1 MLGDFP
7 YVKALIFD
15 MDGVLFLSSDCHEEA
30 FREVFAGCGIKD
42 FRYVSI
48 AGMRTDD
55 AFRKIFIENG
65 QVLDDS
71 QLKILVEEKRKK
83 ALVLLAEK
91 GEIMAGSSDLMAYLS
106 GKYRLALASSASP
119 LTVELFLRK
128 SGYADAFEFCLDGS
142 TVLKS
147 KPEPDIYQ
155 LALKKLGLESK
166 QCVVIEDSVSGV
178 RAALKAKIPVIALAG
193 ETSPEEFAK
202 LQPNKIVSRLIDI
215 RQFF

>member
-30 FREVFAGCGIKD
+30 FREVFASCGIKD
-42 FRYVSI
+42 FLYASI

-55 AFRKIFIENG
+55 AFRKIFVENG
-65 QVLDDS
+65 KVLDNS
-71 QLKILVEEKRKK
+71 QLKVLVEEKRKK
-83 ALVLLAEK
+83 ALALLAEK
-91 GEIMAGSSDLMAYLS
+91 GEIMAGSSDLVAYLR

-119 LTVELFLRK
+119 RTVELFLRK

-155 LALKKLGLESK
+155 LALEKFGLEPK

-178 RAALKAKIPVIALAG
+178 RAALRAKIPVIALAG
-193 ETSPEEFAK
+193 EASSERFME
-202 LQPNKIVSRLIDI
+202 LQPSKIVSRLIDI

>member
-7 YVKALIFD
+7 DVKALIFD

-30 FREVFAGCGIKD
+30 FREIFTDCGIKD
-42 FRYVSI
+42 FLYASI

-65 QVLDDS
+65 KMLDNS
-71 QLKILVEEKRKK
+71 QLQVLVEEKRKK
-83 ALVLLAEK
+83 ALALLAEK
-91 GEIMAGSSDLMAYLS
+91 GEIMAGSSDLVAYLRE
-106 GKYRLALASSASP
+106 KYRLALASSASP
-119 LTVELFLRK
+119 RTVELFLRK
-128 SGYADAFEFCLDGS
+128 SGYTDAFEFCLDGS

-155 LALKKLGLESK
+155 LALEKLRLEPE

-178 RAALKAKIPVIALAG
+178 QAALKAKIPVIALVG
-193 ETSPEEFAK
+193 KTPPEEFME